1 MSMTPIRVAGIGEV
15 SLEEF
20 EAMMSAWINAGAP
33 KPVLEGSR
41 DEQAAILR
49 RVGSRGDAQMRAVV
63 EIYLR
68 QIEAPL

>member
-1 MSMTPIRVAGIGEV
+1 VTQIKVAGIGDV

-41 DEQAAILR
+41 DEQAGILR
-49 RVGSRGDAQMRAVV
+49 RVGSRGDAQMRSII

-68 QIEAPL
+68 QIGMPL